1 VLDMFP
7 FISTN
12 CSTSSTSKTL
22 LDQRRVERECKK
34 LLDAAINPILQR
46 ENHIAYLIRALDTG
60 LPGHYSNLDASR
72 AWVAYWVLQSID
84 LLQMDSRSASVNEI
98 LPGVVNF
105 LSQCKD
111 ASGGFG
117 GGPLQSAHVLSTYA
131 AVMALL
137 IIGTEDAFACIDRKA
152 IHDFFLSVKE
162 PSGAFRVESDGE
174 ADVRAAY
181 AVVAVCDLLN
191 ILSPEIRRGTAEFFR
206 RCQSYEGGFSAEP
219 GNEAH
224 GGYTYCA
231 LAGLAIL
238 GNAEVRKT
246 NLVSLSNWLQNRQMT
261 VEGGFSGRTNKLVDG
276 CYSFWQGACFPIVAH
291 ALFDCDA
298 KTIEAT
304 STETQDHGGD
314 LNLNL
319 AMFMSDT
326 ERLQKYILVCSQV
339 NEGGFQDKPGAGRDF
354 YHTCYCL
361 SGLSIAQ
368 HYGVEKKGEGKI
380 DEDDVTKLASK
391 KKRIGETHPLYNIR
405 KERVNIIKL
414 RFSSMF

>member
-1 VLDMFP
+1 MFP
-7 FISTN
+7 AASFTKA
-12 CSTSSTSKTL
+12 SKTL
-22 LDQRRVERECKK
+22 LDQKRVEKECQR
-34 LLDAAINPILQR
+34 LLESAADKPILLHR
-46 ENHIAYLIRALDTG
+46 DNHIAYLIRALDTG

-84 LLQMDSRSASVNEI
+84 LLQVECRSTAIEAV

-105 LSQCKD
+105 LAQCKHS
-111 ASGGFG
+111 SGGFG

-137 IIGTEDAFACIDRKA
+137 IVGTEEAFACIDRKA

-191 ILSPEIRRGTAEFFR
+191 ILSPEIRRGTADFFK

-238 GNAEVRKT
+238 GDSEIRSS
-246 NLVSLSNWLQNRQMT
+246 NLISLSYWLKNRQMT
-261 VEGGFSGRTNKLVDG
+261 IEGGFSGRTNKLVDG
-276 CYSFWQGACFPIVAH
+276 CYSFWQGACFPIVYN
-291 ALFDCDA
+291 ALCNGASIGTDA
-298 KTIEAT
+298 K
-304 STETQDHGGD
+304 STDAQVNDGVTQDS
-314 LNLNL
+314 
-319 AMFMSDT
+319 FVTVDT
-326 ERLQKYILVCSQV
+326 ERLQRYILVCSQV

-368 HYGVEKKGEGKI
+368 YYKGEKKCNV
-380 DEDDVTKLASK
+380 DESDDQKQMYETNRV
-391 KKRIGETHPLYNIR
+391 GETHPLYNIR
-405 KERVNIIKL
+405 KERVNIVKA
-414 RFSSMF
+414 RFFAMPI

>member
-1 VLDMFP
+1 MFH
-7 FISTN
+7 ISK
-12 CSTSSTSKTL
+12 SKTL
-22 LDQRRVERECKK
+22 IDQRRVEKSCTSVLESASDD
-34 LLDAAINPILQR
+34 LTLQR

-60 LPGHYSNLDASR
+60 LPGHYSHLDASR

-84 LLQMDSRSASVNEI
+84 LLQVDSRSPAIES
-98 LPGVVNF
+98 LLSGVVKF
-105 LSQCKD
+105 LAQCKVS
-111 ASGGFG
+111 SGGFG

-137 IIGTEDAFACIDRKA
+137 IIGSEEAFACIDRTS
-152 IHDFFLSVKE
+152 IYNFFLSLKE

-174 ADVRAAY
+174 ADVRVAY
-181 AVVAVCDLLN
+181 AVVAVCDILN
-191 ILSPEIRRGTAEFFR
+191 ILSPEIRHGTADFFR

-238 GNAEVRKT
+238 GDSELKHV
-246 NLVSLSNWLQNRQMT
+246 NLISLLRWLQSRQT
-261 VEGGFSGRTNKLVDG
+261 KIEGGFSGRTNKLVDG

-291 ALFDCDA
+291 ALMNAD
-298 KTIEAT
+298 T
-304 STETQDHGGD
+304 SKSEDGW
-314 LNLNL
+314 NRES
-319 AMFMSDT
+319 FMSDT
-326 ERLQKYILVCSQV
+326 LRLQKYILACSQV

-368 HYGVEKKGEGKI
+368 HNSMKHDDDTKKDISEPRVFNVAEKNR
-380 DEDDVTKLASK
+380 L
-391 KKRIGETHPLYNIR
+391 GETHPLYNIR
-405 KERVNIIKL
+405 KERVKFAKA
-414 RFSSMF
+414 RFYNVQAEMKE